1 MADSA
6 KSIATTPGARFRAA
20 LDQERPLQIVGTV
33 NALCALLA
41 EKAGFRALYLSGA
54 GVANAS
60 HGLPDLGVTT
70 LADVLEDARRITSVT
85 NLPLLVDADT
95 GWETTSTVARTVKEM
110 IRVGIA
116 GMHLEDQVEDKR
128 CGHRD
133 GKQLVSTQQMND
145 RLKAA
150 LDARTDAS
158 FVVMA
163 RTDAVAV
170 EGLDAAIDRAVSY
183 VRTGADMIFAEAI
196 TSLDD
201 YRRFT
206 AAVAVPVLA
215 NITEFGK
222 TPLFTVDELRDAG
235 LRMVLYPLTAF
246 RAMNAAA
253 RRVYETVRSAGTQR
267 DLIPA
272 MQTRDEL
279 YELLNYLAAEQR
291 QRDSGSSPS

>member
-1 MADSA
+1 MPDSGKPSA
-6 KSIATTPGARFRAA
+6 STPGARFRAA
-20 LDQERPLQIVGTV
+20 LDLERPLQIAGAV
-33 NALCALLA
+33 NAICALLA
-41 EKAGFRALYLSGA
+41 EKAGFRTIYLSGA

-70 LADVLEDARRITSVT
+70 LEDALEDARRITSVT
-85 NLPLLVDADT
+85 DLPLLVDADT
-95 GWETTSTVARTVKEM
+95 GWETTSTVAHTVREM

-170 EGLDAAIDRAVSY
+170 EGLDTAIDRAASY

-206 AAVAVPVLA
+206 TAVGVPVLA
-215 NITEFGK
+215 NLTEFGK
-222 TPLFTVDELRDAG
+222 TPLFNTRELADAG
-235 LRMVLYPLTAF
+235 VQMVLYPLTAF

-291 QRDSGSSPS
+291 QRDAGSSPS